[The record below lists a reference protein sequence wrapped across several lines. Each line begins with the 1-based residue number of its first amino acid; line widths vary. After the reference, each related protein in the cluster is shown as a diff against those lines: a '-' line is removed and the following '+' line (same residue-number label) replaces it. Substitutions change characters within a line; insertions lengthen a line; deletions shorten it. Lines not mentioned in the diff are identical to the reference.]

1 MPRRQADIVFV
12 VDTSSSM
19 EPCVEGLVS
28 QIGAFLDVLSNDRNN
43 EWDVRIE
50 FVAHKDSAAEDRDA
64 GIDKDFRRRVTSRGG
79 QYDNVDLR
87 FSLFWDDYNDL
98 DLSVTTPSGERIY
111 YSHRKSHCGGE
122 LDVDCNF
129 VAPYTDDAAEN
140 IRWTTGTAQHG
151 TYELLVHYYSMH
163 EHPESA
169 FTLEILNNGH
179 LSTYTDTVGLDQDSE
194 WYIDVDYPATS
205 GNVEVHQPTRTELE
219 RFQFSTVRHKDALVS
234 LYKDKSQDFFTKDV
248 EAFRRSLAEVSVDE
262 NETPLL
268 ALDCAMDL
276 PWRDEATTNR
286 IVVLF
291 TDEPVAGGNRYDQS
305 VSLISDIIR
314 KLRMSKIFLYM
325 VAPDCPEF
333 DKLSQYEKCEY
344 EPVAEGDGL
353 GSVDFGKVL
362 RQIAKSIS
370 MSQTGLATPKQFP
383 QVALFGQDKLV

>member
-19 EPCVEGLVS
+19 EPCVEGLIL
-28 QIGAFLDVLSNDRNN
+28 QIGSFLDVLSNDRNN
-43 EWDVRIE
+43 DWDVRIE

-98 DLSVTTPSGERIY
+98 DLSVTIPSGERIY
-111 YSHRKSHCGGE
+111 FGHRTSRCGGE
-122 LDVDCNF
+122 LDVDCN
-129 VAPYTDDAAEN
+129 VTQPYTNDAAEN
-140 IRWTTGTAQHG
+140 IRWKPGSTPHG
-151 TYELLVHYYSMH
+151 EYEVLVHYYSIN
-163 EHPESA
+163 ESLESP
-169 FTLEILNNGH
+169 FTLEVYNNGH
-179 LSTYTDTVGLDQDSE
+179 LSTYTGTVDLEQNSE
-194 WYIDVDYPATS
+194 WYMDVEYPATS
-205 GNVEVHQPTRTELE
+205 GNVVLHQASDSDPN
-219 RFQFSTVRHKDALVS
+219 RFQFSTVKHKDALVS

-248 EAFRRSLAEVSVDE
+248 EAFRRSLSEVSIEE

-276 PWRDEATTNR
+276 PWRDEAKTNR

-291 TDEPVAGGNRYDQS
+291 TDEPVAGGNRHDQS

-314 KLRMSKIFLYM
+314 KLRMSKIFLYLI
-325 VAPDCPEF
+325 APDCSEF

>member
-64 GIDKDFRRRVTSRGG
+64 GIDKDFRRRVISMGG
-79 QYDNVDLR
+79 QYDDVELR
-87 FSLFWDDYNDL
+87 FSLLWNDTNDL
-98 DLSVTTPSGERIY
+98 DIHVTTPSGEVIFYQDRN
-111 YSHRKSHCGGE
+111 SSCGGE
-122 LDVDCNF
+122 LDVDCN
-129 VAPYTDDAAEN
+129 ASMPYTTEPVEN
-140 IRWTTGTAQHG
+140 VQWEVGHAPTG
-151 TYELLVHYYSMH
+151 TYEVLVHFFGSH
-163 EHPESA
+163 GTSA
-169 FTLEILNNGH
+169 SNFKLEVFNNGH
-179 LSTYTDTVGLDQDSE
+179 VSQYSGTVDDEQNNE
-194 WYIDVDYPATS
+194 WYMDVEYPASS
-205 GNVEVHQPTRTELE
+205 GNVVLHQASDSDLN
-219 RFQFSTVRHKDALVS
+219 RFQFSTVRHRDALVS

-248 EAFRRSLAEVSVDE
+248 EAFRGSLAEVSVDE

-291 TDEPVAGGNRYDQS
+291 TDEPVAGGNRYEQS

>member
-19 EPCVEGLVS
+19 EPCVEGLIS
-28 QIGAFLDVLSNDRNN
+28 QIGSFLDVLSNDRNN
-43 EWDVRIE
+43 DWDVRIE

-98 DLSVTTPSGERIY
+98 DLSVTIPSGERIY

-140 IRWTTGTAQHG
+140 IRWAGGTAKSG
-151 TYELLVHYYSMH
+151 TYEVLVHYYNMH
-163 EHPESA
+163 EHSESP
-169 FTLEILNNGH
+169 FTLEVFNNGH
-179 LSTYTDTVGLDQDSE
+179 LSTFNGTVDDDQGSE
-194 WYIDVDYPATS
+194 WYLDVEYPATS
-205 GNVEVHQPTRTELE
+205 GNVVTHHPSESDPA
-219 RFQFSTVRHKDALVS
+219 RFQFSTVKHKDALVS

-248 EAFRRSLAEVSVDE
+248 EAFRRSLSEVSIEE

-291 TDEPVAGGNRYDQS
+291 TDEAVAGGNRHDQS

-314 KLRMSKIFLYM
+314 KLRMSKIFLYLI
-325 VAPDCPEF
+325 APDCTEF

>member
-19 EPCVEGLVS
+19 EPCVEGLIS
-28 QIGAFLDVLSNDRNN
+28 QIGSFLDVLSNDRNN
-43 EWDVRIE
+43 DWDVRIE
-50 FVAHKDSAAEDRDA
+50 FLAHKDSAAEDREA
-64 GIDKDFRRRVTSRGG
+64 GIDKDFRSRVLSMGG
-79 QYDNVDLR
+79 QYDDVDLR
-87 FSLFWDDYNDL
+87 FSLLWNDHNDL
-98 DLSVTTPSGERIY
+98 DIHVTTPAGEHIN
-111 YSHRKSHCGGE
+111 YSDRSSDCGGE
-122 LDVDCNF
+122 LDVDCN
-129 VAPYTDDAAEN
+129 AGSPYTSNAVEN
-140 IRWTTGTAQHG
+140 IRWESGHAQPG
-151 TYELLVHYYSMH
+151 TYEVLVHFFGIHASKSSNFKLEVFNNNFVSHYS
-163 EHPESA
+163 
-169 FTLEILNNGH
+169 G
-179 LSTYTDTVGLDQDSE
+179 TVDDEQNSG
-194 WYIDVDYPATS
+194 WYMDVEYPASS
-205 GNVEVHQPTRTELE
+205 GNVVLHQASDSDPN
-219 RFQFSTVRHKDALVS
+219 RFQFSTVKHKDALIS
-234 LYKDKSQDFFTKDV
+234 LYKDKSQDFFTQDI
-248 EAFRRSLAEVSVDE
+248 EAFRNALAEVTIDE

-314 KLRMSKIFLYM
+314 KLRMSKIFLYLI
-325 VAPDCPEF
+325 APDCSEF

-370 MSQTGLATPKQFP
+370 MSQTGLAAPKQFP